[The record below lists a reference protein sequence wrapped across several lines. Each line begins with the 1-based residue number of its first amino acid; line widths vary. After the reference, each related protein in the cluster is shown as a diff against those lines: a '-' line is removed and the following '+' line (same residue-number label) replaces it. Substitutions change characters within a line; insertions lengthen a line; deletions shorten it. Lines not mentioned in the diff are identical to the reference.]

1 MYIRRKV
8 FSIAEDMYG
17 DERYFSTTDIDLGF
31 SDYDDNF
38 YDERLY
44 AEDEEGLSTGAK
56 VGLGVAGAAAT
67 TAGALYAAKKGWL
80 GNRAKGW
87 YESGASKLKNMF
99 SKEAKKEVDAGA
111 NKAANKT
118 KGTSGKV
125 NNQSRRLNKNTKV
138 DPNAESNSLVSN
150 YSDLVRSGNQEKIAE
165 FKKNFDIEK
174 HALEIEIQ
182 NLLKRPGM
190 EGSKE
195 LKALQDKL
203 KKLTDTEARFK
214 DVNRAGYNRSRY
226 GGELRQATQ
235 EERRQAEKE
244 WLKAEKAAAEDR
256 KRGIER
262 QKIGIND
269 FLRSYGAA
277 RGIKFFSRL
286 R

>member
-44 AEDEEGLSTGAK
+44 AEDENEGLSTGAK

-111 NKAANKT
+111 NKVT
-118 KGTSGKV
+118 KRK
-125 NNQSRRLNKNTKV
+125 NNQNRRLNKNTKV
-138 DPNAESNSLVSN
+138 DPNAKDNSLVSN
-150 YSDLVRSGNQEKIAE
+150 YSDLLRSGNKEKIAE
-165 FKKNFDIEK
+165 FQKNFETEK
-174 HALEIEIQ
+174 VAAKVELD
-182 NLLKRPGM
+182 NLLKKPGM
-190 EGSKE
+190 EGSAE
-195 LKALQDKL
+195 VKAAREKL
-203 KKLTDTEARFK
+203 KKLTDIETRFK
-214 DVNRAGYNRSRY
+214 GVDSVRSQRVEN
-226 GGELRQATQ
+226 GALRLASKEEKIAATK
-235 EERRQAEKE
+235 EYKKYADSMKGLERRSMPE
-244 WLKAEKAAAEDR
+244 WLQE
-256 KRGIER
+256 
-262 QKIGIND
+262 
-269 FLRSYGAA
+269 YGAA
-277 RGIKFFSRL
+277 RGVRYYSDRLFSRL

>member
-99 SKEAKKEVDAGA
+99 SKEAKNGAAKKEVSEENRLIQNFVKTHGTKNRSKFISRTDNQINKLKDQLALMNKQHKSATPEYKALSDRINKLEKKRNQFGEIGKLEDARAMAQAGSKGA
-111 NKAANKT
+111 TESNLKDYMEYCRK
-118 KGTSGKV
+118 
-125 NNQSRRLNKNTKV
+125 NNIKPTPEGRLNY
-138 DPNAESNSLVSN
+138 SLQMKGERA
-150 YSDLVRSGNQEKIAE
+150 YSDLYE
-165 FKKNFDIEK
+165 D
-174 HALEIEIQ
+174 
-182 NLLKRPGM
+182 
-190 EGSKE
+190 
-195 LKALQDKL
+195 DY
-203 KKLTDTEARFK
+203 
-214 DVNRAGYNRSRY
+214 YNDY
-226 GGELRQATQ
+226 L
-235 EERRQAEKE
+235 
-244 WLKAEKAAAEDR
+244 
-256 KRGIER
+256 
-262 QKIGIND
+262 
-269 FLRSYGAA
+269 F
-277 RGIKFFSRL
+277 
-286 R
+286 